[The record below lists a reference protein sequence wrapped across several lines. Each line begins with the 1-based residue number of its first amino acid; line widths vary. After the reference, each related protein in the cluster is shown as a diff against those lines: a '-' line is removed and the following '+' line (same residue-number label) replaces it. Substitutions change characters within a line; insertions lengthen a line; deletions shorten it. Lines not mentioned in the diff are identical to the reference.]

1 MLRKVNFIPGY
12 NKQLTPSGVEG
23 GWIGGDY
30 ARFRYGL
37 PEKIGGWEESQ
48 TNTLP
53 GAGRKIFSWFDTQ
66 GNRWTAVGTNKILA
80 VWFEGEFHDITPLD
94 SSLEQSGVTITTTN
108 NSSTATLTFSGTTNL
123 EDGMVIM
130 LDNVT
135 MPGSGTSITAS
146 ALEDKKFEV
155 LTTPTGTT
163 ITITLPSTETG
174 AGITTAGSMTVKV
187 YYRIGSSTQ
196 TYGYGWGTSS
206 WGNGGW
212 GDASTSTQVILQ
224 PGQWQLDNFG
234 SLLLAT
240 IRGGKTFQWDPEN
253 VDVPTA
259 VATRATVVT
268 SAPTA
273 SETMIV
279 SEKDRHVIL
288 FGTETT
294 IGNTG
299 TQDKMFIRF
308 SDQEDR
314 NDWVP
319 TSTNTAGT
327 MRLSSGSEIR
337 AAIQGRDFV
346 FVLTDKAAYVMQ
358 FVGPPFTFSVRQVG
372 TNCGVIGH
380 NAVAFADGK
389 VFWMGDA
396 GGFFMFDGTVKNL
409 TCNVEDYVFQDINYT
424 SGQIVAAGVNNL
436 FSEITWFYP
445 TENSSTINRYVAFNF
460 TESGP
465 VPGGVWTTGSLARTG
480 WVDSDVQPKPYAIE
494 YLSATHTSDTPLI
507 YGNTEGITKM
517 YKHETGNNAVT
528 ATGTSPAIAAYI
540 QSGDFDLDVDG
551 DGEYIMKIRRFIP
564 DFKTLTGTAKISM
577 NLKDY
582 PADSETASGLSPVS
596 ITSATTKV
604 DLRARARLIN
614 LKVEN
619 DGKNETWRFGTF
631 RADIQP
637 DGRR

>member
-1 MLRKVNFIPGY
+1 MLRKVNFTPGY

-30 ARFRYGL
+30 TRFRYGL

-66 GNRWTAVGTNKILA
+66 GNRWTAVGTNQILA

-94 SSLEQSGVTITTTN
+94 SSLNQSGVTITTTN
-108 NSSTATLTFSGTTNL
+108 NSDDATLNFSSAHNL

-130 LDNVT
+130 LTSVT
-135 MPGSGTSITAS
+135 MPGSGTSITAG
-146 ALEDKKFEV
+146 ALEKQKFEV

-163 ITITLPSTETG
+163 VTIKLPSNETG
-174 AGITTAGSMTVKV
+174 AGITAGGSMTVEP
-187 YYRIGSSTQ
+187 YYRIGNSTQ

-259 VATRATVVT
+259 VATRATVV
-268 SAPTA
+268 SNAPTA

-528 ATGTSPAIAAYI
+528 ATGTSTAIAAYI

>member
-1 MLRKVNFIPGY
+1 MLRKVNFAPGY

-30 ARFRYGL
+30 TRFRYGL

-66 GNRWTAVGTNKILA
+66 GNRWTAVGTNQILA

-94 SSLEQSGVTITTTN
+94 SSLNQSGVTITTTN
-108 NSSTATLTFSGTTNL
+108 NSDDATLNFSSAHNL

-130 LDNVT
+130 LTSVT
-135 MPGSGTSITAS
+135 MPGSGTSITAGN
-146 ALEDKKFEV
+146 LEKQKFEV

-163 ITITLPSTETG
+163 LTIKLPSNETG
-174 AGITTAGSMTVKV
+174 AGITAGGSMTVEP
-187 YYRIGSSTQ
+187 YYRIGNNTQ

-268 SAPTA
+268 NAPTA

-460 TESGP
+460 TESGQ

-494 YLSATHTSDTPLI
+494 YLSGTHTSDTPLI

-528 ATGTSPAIAAYI
+528 ATGTSTAIAAYI